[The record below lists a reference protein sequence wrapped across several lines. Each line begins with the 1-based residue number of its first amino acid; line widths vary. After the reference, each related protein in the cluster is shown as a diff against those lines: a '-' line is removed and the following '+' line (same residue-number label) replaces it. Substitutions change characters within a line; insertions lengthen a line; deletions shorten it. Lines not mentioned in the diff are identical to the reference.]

1 MKIVILTDCEG
12 VAGVV
17 NWADYGSPGAMYY
30 ETTKRLTTLET
41 NAAIEGALEAGATEI
56 LVVDGHGHGALH
68 VEDIHPAA
76 EVLTGRPG
84 MAYPFGVDASFDAA
98 MIVGQH
104 AMSNTD
110 GGHLCHTGSFEV
122 EESRL
127 NGRLIGEIGALVFC
141 WSHFGV
147 PLVMLSGDE
156 AACAEA
162 RDLIPEVETAIV
174 KRGAKLGSAAGLG
187 ARANVVFNSL
197 ATHVAPQR
205 ARQLIRE
212 AARRGLQNR
221 DKVSLW
227 KPQPPYERTLQLR
240 ASVDAGKRLLTYR
253 SNDPIEL
260 FNGRAVEVIVLD
272 DAKEQ

>member
-17 NWADYGSPGAMYY
+17 NWADYGSPGSMYY

-56 LVVDGHGHGALH
+56 MVVDGHGHGALNL
-68 VEDIHPAA
+68 ELMHPAA
-76 EVLTGRPG
+76 TVLTGRPG
-84 MAYPFGVDASFDAA
+84 LKYPFEVDASFDAA

-122 EESRL
+122 EESHL
-127 NGRLIGEIGALVFC
+127 NGRMIGEIGALVFC
-141 WSHFGV
+141 WSYFGV

-156 AACAEA
+156 AACDEA
-162 RDLIPEVETAIV
+162 RELIPEVETAVVKHGV
-174 KRGAKLGSAAGLG
+174 KRGSAAGIG
-187 ARANVVFNSL
+187 ARANVTFNS
-197 ATHVAPQR
+197 AAIHVAPQR

-212 AARRGLQNR
+212 AAKRGLQNR

-227 KPQPPYERTLQLR
+227 KPEAPFVRTLQMR
-240 ASVDAGKRLLTYR
+240 ASMDAGRRLLTYR
-253 SNDPIEL
+253 SDDPIEL
-260 FNGRAVEVIVLD
+260 FNCRAEVTILD
-272 DAKEQ
+272 KAKEQ